1 MDSLEQNI
9 RLLVQDVLSKMD
21 LSEPAQTT
29 AAPAPAPAPA
39 AAPAEPPVSGPGI
52 FGDIESAI
60 AAAKIAHVE
69 LMQLTLATRK
79 EIIKAMRQAT
89 LDNNELLSTLGVEET
104 GFGRVEDKL
113 LKHKLVA
120 VKTPGVEDLQP
131 GAFSDDDGMALV
143 ERAPWG
149 VVGAIIPSTNPSSTV
164 VCNGIG
170 MVAAGNSVV
179 FGPHPFAKRVSG
191 MAVSLMNEA
200 IVSAG
205 GPRNLLTAMASPTIA
220 AANVMM
226 KHEDIGLLVVTGGP
240 AVVRVAMNSGK
251 KVVAAG
257 PGNPPAVVDETAD
270 IEKAGK
276 DIVSGGSFDNNII
289 CICEKEVIAVDSIA
303 DRLKQAMCANGA
315 YELDEAQI
323 KAVTDLVIDDPGGPG
338 KEGAP
343 NKKFV
348 GKNPRVI
355 AKEIGLDIPDSVRM
369 LLCEVGREHPLV
381 WTEQLMPVM
390 PLTRVK
396 NVDDAID
403 LAFQCEH
410 GFRHTAVMH
419 SLNIAKLSKMA
430 KVMNCSI
437 FIKNGPSYAGLGAGG
452 AGFTSF
458 SIASPTG
465 DGLTRARTF
474 TRERRCTVVDY
485 FRIV

>member
-1 MDSLEQNI
+1 MDSLEENI

-21 LSEPAQTT
+21 LPEAASSPQAQ
-29 AAPAPAPAPA
+29 APA
-39 AAPAEPPVSGPGI
+39 AVSAPPEALGPGL
-52 FGDIESAI
+52 FGDIETAI
-60 AAAKIAHVE
+60 AAAKIAQKE
-69 LMQLTLATRK
+69 LVQLTLETRK
-79 EIIKAMRQAT
+79 KIIAAMRQAT
-89 LDNNELLSTLGVEET
+89 LDNNDLMSNLAVEET

-113 LKHKLVA
+113 IKHALVA
-120 VKTPGVEDLQP
+120 EKTPGVEDLQP
-131 GAFSDDDGMALV
+131 SAFSDDDGMALV

-149 VVGAIIPSTNPSSTV
+149 VIGAIIPSTNPSSTV

-170 MVAAGNSVV
+170 MIAAGNSVV
-179 FGPHPFAKRVSG
+179 FGPHPFAKRISG
-191 MAVSLMNEA
+191 MAVSLMNQA

-205 GPRNLLTAMASPTIA
+205 GPMNLITAMAEPTVA
-220 AANVMM
+220 AAGVLFT
-226 KHEDIGLLVVTGGP
+226 HEDIGMLVVTGGP
-240 AVVRVAMNSGK
+240 GIVKIAMKSGK
-251 KVVAAG
+251 KAVAAG
-257 PGNPPAVVDETAD
+257 PGNPPVVVDETAN

-276 DIVSGGSFDNNII
+276 DIVAGGSFDNNII
-289 CICEKEVIAVDSIA
+289 CICEKEVIVVESVA
-303 DRLKQAMCANGA
+303 DRLKQAMVANGA
-315 YELDEAQI
+315 YLLDEAQTR
-323 KAVTDLVIDDPGGPG
+323 ALTDLVIDKPGCPG
-338 KEGAP
+338 DEGAI
-343 NKKFV
+343 NKKYV

-355 AKEIGLDIPDSVRM
+355 AKDIGLDIPDSIRM
-369 LLCEVGREHPLV
+369 LLCEVGREHPLI

-390 PLTRVK
+390 PLTRVR

-437 FIKNGPSYAGLGAGG
+437 FVKNGPSYAGLGVGG
-452 AGFTSF
+452 AGFTSL

-465 DGLTRARTF
+465 DGITRARTF